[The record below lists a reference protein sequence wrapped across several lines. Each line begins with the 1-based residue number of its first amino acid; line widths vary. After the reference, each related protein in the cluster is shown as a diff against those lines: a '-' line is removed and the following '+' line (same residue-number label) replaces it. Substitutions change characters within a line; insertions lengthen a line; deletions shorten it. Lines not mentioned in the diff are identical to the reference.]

1 MRGRG
6 DSPPLKAPSEHLG
19 RTGGSRP
26 ALSHHNLLH
35 GQPTCPLAGPESVS
49 GYPECPIEIKVKAHE
64 HSGREGK
71 VIPGLI
77 KQQLSR
83 EATRILKRPF
93 RLPRMSIL
101 LLRVTSLKVGWGKAA
116 PPPHGSAA
124 TYYIH
129 TQMKLSTILWEQMES
144 GCWAISPN
152 VAYSDKHSS
161 DVLSSHTEAFSRS
174 RYPWI
179 L

>member
-19 RTGGSRP
+19 RTGRSRP
-26 ALSHHNLLH
+26 ALSRHNLLH
-35 GQPTCPLAGPESVS
+35 SQPTCPLAGPESVS

-116 PPPHGSAA
+116 PPPPW
-124 TYYIH
+124 I
-129 TQMKLSTILWEQMES
+129 
-144 GCWAISPN
+144 
-152 VAYSDKHSS
+152 
-161 DVLSSHTEAFSRS
+161 SSH
-174 RYPWI
+174 I
-179 L
+179 LYTYTNEIVDKLMGTNGVRLLGHQPQCCV